1 MANCKVFYSWQSDLP
16 NSANR
21 GLIGTALEN
30 AARSIHNDDSI
41 EVEPVVDR
49 DTSGVPGSPDIAST
63 IFAKIEQAQVFVCD
77 ISIINSESQTRLTPN
92 PNILIELGYA
102 VKTLGPER
110 VILVMNVAF
119 GGPEKLPFD
128 LRMRRVITYSVSP
141 DAQEKAPERRQ
152 LEGKLRAALSAIF
165 THQEYEEAGEVIQ
178 PLSIGEQV
186 RTAIEN
192 IQPNQ
197 NSLTRKFMSD
207 LVSQLDS
214 IAPDFR
220 NKVSDQDIVDALENS
235 IGMTI
240 EFSRTA
246 EVIASMNAADAAM
259 IMYEGFEDII
269 SRYYTPTGFAGTFYR
284 LAFDFYK
291 FIGHEWL
298 VILFSFL
305 IREERW
311 EIITDLLD
319 EELYVERIYDT
330 DKSGT
335 VPFTYACKNLES
347 LEIRKQRLNL
357 DRVSVHADLLNERHT
372 QGELADV
379 VPMYEFIGADAFL
392 LLRSELS
399 ETESNSF
406 SGWFAWSLLYT
417 QRSPRY
423 LIEAYRVKNA
433 EKLLG
438 PLQVSDIETFRER
451 MIEVTP
457 ELPKM
462 FGSNLRFYFHP
473 PLGEFDP
480 QQIGSKP

>member
-1 MANCKVFYSWQSDLP
+1 MATCKVFYSWQSDLP
-16 NSANR
+16 NPTNR
-21 GLIGTALEN
+21 RLIGTALEN
-30 AARSIHNDDSI
+30 AVRSIHNDDSI

-77 ISIINSESQTRLTPN
+77 ISIINPESLTRLTPN
-92 PNILIELGYA
+92 PNVLIELGYA
-102 VKTLGPER
+102 VKTLGSER

-119 GGPEKLPFD
+119 GGPENLPFD

-152 LEGKLRAALSAIF
+152 LEGKLQAALSAIF
-165 THQEYEEAGEVIQ
+165 TDQEYEEAGEVIQ
-178 PLSIGEQV
+178 PVSIGDQARAAV
-186 RTAIEN
+186 EN
-192 IQPNQ
+192 TQPNQ
-197 NSLTRKFMSD
+197 NSLTRKFMSN
-207 LVSQLDS
+207 LVGQLDS

-220 NKVSDQDIVDALENS
+220 NTVSDQDIVDALENS
-235 IGMTI
+235 IEMTI

-259 IMYEGFEDII
+259 IIYKGFEDII
-269 SRYYTPTGFAGTFYR
+269 SRYYTPTGFEGTFYR

-305 IREERW
+305 IREECW
-311 EIITDLLD
+311 EVITHLLD
-319 EELYVERIYDT
+319 EEFYVERIYET

-335 VPFTYACKNLES
+335 VPFTYTCQNLRS
-347 LEIRKQRLNL
+347 LIDHNERLKLNKI
-357 DRVSVHADLLNERHT
+357 SIHSDLLNNRHT
-372 QGELADV
+372 QGELADL
-379 VPMYEFIGADAFL
+379 VPMQQFINADAFL

-399 ETESNSF
+399 KTEVNSF
-406 SGWFAWSLLYT
+406 LGWRAWSLLYT
-417 QRSPRY
+417 QRSPKY

-433 EKLLG
+433 EKLLV
-438 PLQVSDIETFRER
+438 PLQVSDVETLRER
-451 MIEVTP
+451 MIEVIP
-457 ELPKM
+457 KLSKM
-462 FGSNLRFYFHP
+462 FGSNLFHVYP

-480 QQIGSKP
+480 QKIGSRP